1 MMVHRIAKVMHLL
14 PTLVHECF
22 ANSSQL
28 QKKNIII
35 GGTVELGERKGLG
48 TEGGREI
55 VEKKG
60 N

>member
-1 MMVHRIAKVMHLL
+1 MHLL